1 MPALPPPARDLAEAV
16 DAHVRE
22 LLSSTPTRAGTV
34 SAWEA
39 GLDGVVVLD
48 RDSAAVHYAA
58 STMKVPLV
66 LAAYRRHERGEID
79 LDAEVAVHN
88 RFASAADGSPYSLD
102 QDDDQDD
109 WTWDRVGRTVALRTL
124 ADHALV
130 CSGNL
135 ATNLVLEHVGAAE
148 VARVLADAGCS
159 PATQVVRGIE
169 DITAA
174 RAGINNLVTAADLGR
189 VLLGMADRSLASDV
203 SCTEIES
210 VLARQEHREGIPAG
224 LPAGTYVANKTGWV
238 EGITHDM
245 ALIRPEGRPP
255 YVLVVL
261 TTVEVPEPVAQSFIA
276 DLSRIVWEA
285 GQP

>member
-1 MPALPPPARDLAEAV
+1 MPAPRPPAPDLGEAV
-16 DAHVRE
+16 DDRVHE
-22 LLSSTPTRAGTV
+22 LLSSTPTGDGTV
-34 SAWEA
+34 SLWQA
-39 GLDGVVVLD
+39 GLDGAIRLD
-48 RDSAAVHYAA
+48 RASAAVHYAA

-88 RFASAADGSPYSLD
+88 RFASAADGSAYSLD

-124 ADHALV
+124 AEHALV

-135 ATNLVLEHVGAAE
+135 ATNLLLEQVGAAE
-148 VARVLADAGCS
+148 IGQVLADAGCS
-159 PATQVVRGIE
+159 PATRVVRGIE
-169 DITAA
+169 DLAAA

-189 VLLGMADRSLASDV
+189 VLLGIANRTLASDL
-203 SCTEIES
+203 SCAEIEG
-210 VLARQEHREGIPAG
+210 VLARQEHRDGIPAG

-245 ALIRPEGRPP
+245 ALVRPEGRWP

-261 TTVEVPEPVAQSFIA
+261 TTVDVPEDDAQSFVA
-276 DLSRIVWEA
+276 ELSRIVWEA
-285 GQP
+285 AQP

>member
-1 MPALPPPARDLAEAV
+1 M
-16 DAHVRE
+16 
-22 LLSSTPTRAGTV
+22 
-34 SAWEA
+34 SAWLA
-39 GLDGVVVLD
+39 GLDGDVALTREPD
-48 RDSAAVHYAA
+48 AVHYAA

-66 LAAYRRHERGEID
+66 VAAYRRHDRGEVD
-79 LDAEVAVHN
+79 LDAEVTVHN

-109 WTWDRVGRTVALRTL
+109 WTWERLGRTVSLRTL
-124 ADHALV
+124 AEHALV

-135 ATNLVLEHVGAAE
+135 ATNLVLEQVGAAE
-148 VARVLADAGCS
+148 VARVLADADCS

-169 DITAA
+169 DVAAA
-174 RAGINNLVTAADLGR
+174 RAGLNNLVTAPDLGR
-189 VLLGMADRSLASDV
+189 VLLGIANRTLASEA
-203 SCTEIES
+203 SCAEVEG
-210 VLARQEHREGIPAG
+210 VLLRQQHRDGIPAG

-245 ALIRPEGRPP
+245 ALVRPEGRPP

-261 TTVEVPEPVAQSFIA
+261 TTVDVAEDDGQSFIA

-285 GQP
+285 WQS